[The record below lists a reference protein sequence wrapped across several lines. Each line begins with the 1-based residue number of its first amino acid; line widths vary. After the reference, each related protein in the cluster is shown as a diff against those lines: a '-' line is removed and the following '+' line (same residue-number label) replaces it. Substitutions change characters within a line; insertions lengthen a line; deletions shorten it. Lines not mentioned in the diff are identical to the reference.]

1 MNIGQQIR
9 QQREQR
15 HWSQTDLSKKLAISR
30 ESVSKWEK
38 LRVEQAG

>member
-15 HWSQTDLSKKLAISR
+15 HWSQTDLSKKISNF
-30 ESVSKWEK
+30 
-38 LRVEQAG
+38 AGVGLKVGE